1 VCLVIH
7 KPAHA
12 RVPEQLLAS
21 AAQFNPHGFGIM
33 TFGAERGVV
42 LRRRARTRLPE
53 LKRLCREYA
62 AEECVIHLRYRTHGS
77 IELQNTQPMR
87 VTSDISMVHNGTV
100 ALEPHSPERSD
111 TWHLINDYLRP
122 ILRNRPETLYERSF
136 ESLIRTWAGTHNR
149 FVFMDARRRR
159 TVIINREAGVD
170 WDDLW
175 LSNARWFDATQ
186 FEWHRQRHGPA
197 EKPRRL
203 TFLS

>member
-12 RVPEQLLAS
+12 RVPEELLAS

-33 TFGAERGVV
+33 TFGAERGIA

-53 LKRLCREYA
+53 LVRLCRAYE
-62 AEECVIHLRYRTHGS
+62 AEECVIHLRYRTRGS
-77 IELQNTQPMR
+77 IELGNTQPMR
-87 VTSDISMVHNGTV
+87 ITNDICMVHNGTV

-122 ILRNRPETLYERSF
+122 ILRNRPETLYEGSF
-136 ESLIRTWAGTHNR
+136 ERLITTWAGAHNR
-149 FVFMDARRRR
+149 FVFMDARRRQ
-159 TVIINREAGVD
+159 TVIINRGAGVP

-186 FEWHRQRHGPA
+186 FDSQRSWRGPVA
-197 EKPRRL
+197 KPREL
-203 TFLS
+203 TFFA